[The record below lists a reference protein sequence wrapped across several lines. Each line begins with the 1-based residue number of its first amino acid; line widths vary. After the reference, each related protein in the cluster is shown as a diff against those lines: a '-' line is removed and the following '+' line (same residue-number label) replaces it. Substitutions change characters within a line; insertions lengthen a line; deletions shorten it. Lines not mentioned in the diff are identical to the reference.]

1 MSSVA
6 DRSDPARVFLVT
18 GASGTIGAATA
29 RAAAA
34 AGFDL
39 VLSGRRLER
48 LESLADELRT
58 EVRAIT
64 VAADVTEW
72 ADLQSMVSQTTA
84 EFGRLDVALV
94 NAGQSSHRSFLDGN
108 DTHEEWREMVLTNV
122 YGTAATAKAVLPL
135 LVQSRGHLVL
145 MGSVAGRIPVPGS
158 LYSAT
163 KWAITAIGQSI
174 RGEANGTGIRV
185 TVVEPG
191 LVDTPA
197 ISPDR
202 REQPKLRP
210 EDVAAAVIYAVS
222 QPPGVDVNEIV
233 VRPVGQSPH
242 R

>member
-6 DRSDPARVFLVT
+6 GRSDPARVFLVT

-122 YGTAATAKAVLPL
+122 YGTAARP
-135 LVQSRGHLVL
+135 VQGASRADGI
-145 MGSVAGRIPVPGS
+145 GGGEDPG
-158 LYSAT
+158 A
-163 KWAITAIGQSI
+163 GQSLL
-174 RGEANGTGIRV
+174 RDEVGDHGDRS
-185 TVVEPG
+185 
-191 LVDTPA
+191 VDPW
-197 ISPDR
+197 
-202 REQPKLRP
+202 
-210 EDVAAAVIYAVS
+210 
-222 QPPGVDVNEIV
+222 
-233 VRPVGQSPH
+233 
-242 R
+242 